1 MHYQTVF
8 LPRVANSKKVVF
20 GATQGM
26 QDIDDITE
34 IKSYSNDEYSYK
46 KESDDAVIG
55 SGMRKLRIQPFP
67 YPMKAS
73 ASRPNGKLDKSFINN
88 LVGNLTTGSGFRY

>member
-1 MHYQTVF
+1 
-8 LPRVANSKKVVF
+8 VF
-20 GATQGM
+20 GAIQGM
-26 QDIDDITE
+26 QNIDDINE

-55 SGMRKLRIQPFP
+55 SGVSKLRIQPFP

-73 ASRPNGKLDKSFINN
+73 TSKPSGKLDKKFINN
-88 LVGNLTTGSGFRY
+88 LVGSLSGSGFRY